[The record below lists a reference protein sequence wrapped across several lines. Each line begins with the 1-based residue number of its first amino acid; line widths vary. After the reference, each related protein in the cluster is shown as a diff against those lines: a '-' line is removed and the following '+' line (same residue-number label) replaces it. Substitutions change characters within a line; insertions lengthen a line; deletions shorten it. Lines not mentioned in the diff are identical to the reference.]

1 MRSYLVGG
9 LSFILIGM
17 ALFAPIEYGLWAY
30 WWLGFF
36 RPDEWASDNMVVEYK
51 ISLVLAL
58 ILVARAITLGKIK
71 RLNNFAVWAMA
82 VIVLGGSVAH
92 FNAYNPELSQ
102 KWLENFASIAIISTI
117 AISLINS
124 DRKLFVSVA
133 IIAVSIG
140 YHSGKAGMVAVISG
154 NEISSGYGGPFPDN
168 NGFALAA
175 AMVVP
180 LLVICLMTNHLS
192 GKSKVATNIIY
203 ALLAIG
209 SCLTVIKTG
218 SRGGSVALAVGILL
232 LLILEKPKA
241 KILYILSLVIGVY
254 ALSDLIFTE
263 EYMNRMQT
271 ILNYRDVGE
280 QSAISRLHFWAVAE
294 RVFVNNPLG
303 VGFFNFGYAYDLY
316 DTTDGLHGRTRPVH
330 NTHLQMLTEG
340 GLIGAFGW
348 AIALLGALTQNLKI
362 IIGERTAESK
372 DRKLF
377 RAYSKGI
384 IASIVV
390 FIIGSSFGNYAYN
403 ELIWTLLA
411 ISCANF
417 LNYQEGKALR
427 DPNSDDLT
435 NARKMK

>member
-17 ALFAPIEYGLWAY
+17 ALFSPIEYGLWAY
-30 WWLGFF
+30 WWIGFF
-36 RPDEWASDNMVVEYK
+36 RPDEWATDNFVVEYK

-58 ILVARAITLGKIK
+58 ILVARGMALGKIK
-71 RLNNFAVWAMA
+71 RVNNIAVWSMA

-92 FNAYNPELSQ
+92 LNAYNPELSQ
-102 KWLENFASIAIISTI
+102 KWLENFASIAIISTV

-124 DRKLFVSVA
+124 ERKLFVSVA

-140 YHSGKAGMVAVISG
+140 YHSGKAGMMAVIGG
-154 NEISSGYGGPFPDN
+154 NEITSGYGGPFPDN

-175 AMVVP
+175 AVVVP
-180 LLVICLMTNHLS
+180 LLIICLMTNRLS
-192 GKSKVATNIIY
+192 GKIKIATNIMY

-218 SRGGSVALAVGILL
+218 SRGGSVALAAGMLL
-232 LLILEKPKA
+232 FLILEKPKA
-241 KILYILSLVIGVY
+241 HILYIFLIVIGVY
-254 ALSDLIFTE
+254 AFSDLMFTE

-303 VGFFNFGYAYDLY
+303 VGFFNFGYAYDMY

-340 GLIGAFGW
+340 GLIGAIGW
-348 AIALLGALTQNLKI
+348 AIAILGAFTQNLKI
-362 IIGERTAESK
+362 IIAERAAENINI
-372 DRKLF
+372 RLI
-377 RAYSKGI
+377 RAYSKGVI
-384 IASIVV
+384 VSIVV
-390 FIIGSSFGNYAYN
+390 FVIGSSFGNYAYN
-403 ELIWTLLA
+403 ELIWTILA
-411 ISCANF
+411 ISCANG
-417 LNYQEGKALR
+417 LNYQERKAFL
-427 DPNSDDLT
+427 DPTCKDL
-435 NARKMK
+435 MKTSMMK